1 MVFMMQITESK
12 WSRIISG
19 GSTQRWTVIY
29 LLVSFYEGM
38 CQNPQGNARNVTL
51 VFIKRTWVKK

>member
-1 MVFMMQITESK
+1 MAFIMQITESK

-29 LLVSFYEGM
+29 FTGEFLRRAVSKPPGE
-38 CQNPQGNARNVTL
+38 CKECDSCVH
-51 VFIKRTWVKK
+51 KKNMG

>member
-1 MVFMMQITESK
+1 MVFIMQITESE

-29 LLVSFYEGM
+29 LLVSF
-38 CQNPQGNARNVTL
+38 
-51 VFIKRTWVKK
+51 